1 MSRMARLNECCSL
14 VIMNLHLLYIYFLCD
29 AVLSSVLWCRL
40 QELEQE
46 SPQDHPHIV
55 TAEIHPQGREPPR
68 MREYQ
73 PAQTDPDVV
82 TFVNP
87 LYRTQRSTEAPPT
100 STGRSLPATHSRER
114 APPSPEDRPSSVHFS
129 EEFDYPTL
137 KEDRGRTVD
146 GPVPRP
152 RGRALPPH
160 APPRFHAEHIVRE
173 EMPHLESVSQ
183 EVDRGTPH
191 DDPGGIT
198 SAPLSP
204 GYSPH
209 YTQVRPEVHYSSY
222 ARVLPPPTTH
232 SEDLQHII
240 SELVAQKELVY
251 WLHVM

>member
-1 MSRMARLNECCSL
+1 MLKPGDYEFTPF
-14 VIMNLHLLYIYFLCD
+14 VQYIYLLCV
-29 AVLSSVLWCRL
+29 AVLFSVLWCRL

-46 SPQDHPHIV
+46 SPPDHPHIV

-73 PAQTDPDVV
+73 PAQTEPDVV

-87 LYRTQRSTEAPPT
+87 LYRTQRTTETPPT

-114 APPSPEDRPSSVHFS
+114 APASPEDRPPSVHFA
-129 EEFDYPTL
+129 EQFDYPTL

-152 RGRALPPH
+152 RGRTLPSH
-160 APPRFHAEHIVRE
+160 APPRFHGERIVRE

-183 EVDRGTPH
+183 VDDRGTPH
-191 DDPGGIT
+191 GDPGGVT
-198 SAPLSP
+198 SGPLSP
-204 GYSPH
+204 GDSPH

-240 SELVAQKELVY
+240 SELVAQKE
-251 WLHVM
+251 